1 MYSVGLQLVEFERVI
16 SEVNVPIDVPIEARA
31 YELMSY
37 ELSVR

>member
-16 SEVNVPIDVPIEARA
+16 SEVNVPIEARA